1 MLGHDVGHDGANE
14 RELDDEGEDVWSRV
28 LHGVA
33 QHVRPELVAEALLVL
48 GGVHLV
54 EEIAVFDSMAVKF
67 TLQPQT
73 SILVTLKWLFKLF
86 IWS

>member
-1 MLGHDVGHDGANE
+1 MLGHDVGHDGADE
-14 RELDDEGEDVWSRV
+14 RELDDEGEDVGSRV

-48 GGVHLV
+48 GGVDLV